1 MMHDFGREKTKD
13 VVIFGAAG
21 VRRQAATVLT
31 VAGFCVGG
39 FALDR
44 LSCFLCSTPR
54 LAAKT
59 NAGRGLAAA

>member
-21 VRRQAATVLT
+21 VWRQAATVLT

-39 FALDR
+39 FAL
-44 LSCFLCSTPR
+44 
-54 LAAKT
+54 
-59 NAGRGLAAA
+59 AGRQIELFFVFHTSFGCED